1 MSGKLDSNPG
11 SQVPRFHSHLLIVF
25 YQCDLRNRVGWLG
38 TWRAPP
44 NTLLQGIGTEEPT
57 FISKSLP
64 QGRSKAPSAR
74 KVTSPLFPHLPLPQ
88 TNQLGLAS
96 SGPSLHGGLGKQL
109 SVGPGLAEAWTH
121 LRASHTQPKGLALG
135 PSCSHL
141 FSVLCSFT
149 RVGNKERNHPDHILL
164 MMGARSQQ
172 GSGPSLGAQTPQESG
187 STADHPGFV
196 WVRVPYT

>member
-11 SQVPRFHSHLLIVF
+11 SQVPRFHSHPLIMF

-44 NTLLQGIGTEEPT
+44 NTLLQGTGTEEPT

-88 TNQLGLAS
+88 TNQLGLVL

-109 SVGPGLAEAWTH
+109 SVGPGS
-121 LRASHTQPKGLALG
+121 LRPGS
-135 PSCSHL
+135 
-141 FSVLCSFT
+141 
-149 RVGNKERNHPDHILL
+149 I
-164 MMGARSQQ
+164 
-172 GSGPSLGAQTPQESG
+172 SGPITLNPKDCPWGLPAHTCSLSSVALPE
-187 STADHPGFV
+187 
-196 WVRVPYT
+196 WVARRGIILTTSC